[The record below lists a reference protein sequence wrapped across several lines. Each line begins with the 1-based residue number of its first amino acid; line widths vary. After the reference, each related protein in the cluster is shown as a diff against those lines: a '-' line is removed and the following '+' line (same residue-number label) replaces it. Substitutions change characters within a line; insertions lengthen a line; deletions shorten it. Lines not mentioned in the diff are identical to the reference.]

1 MTFKSFCYNQW
12 LEYMEEC
19 VCYNMHPY
27 PYKLWFNMHK
37 WYLRKVYR
45 LRYNKLQSEWKPDY
59 EHLLSK

>member
-19 VCYNMHPY
+19 MCYGTHGT
-27 PYKLWFNMHK
+27 PYKLWFNQYK
-37 WYLRKVYR
+37 WHLRKVYR